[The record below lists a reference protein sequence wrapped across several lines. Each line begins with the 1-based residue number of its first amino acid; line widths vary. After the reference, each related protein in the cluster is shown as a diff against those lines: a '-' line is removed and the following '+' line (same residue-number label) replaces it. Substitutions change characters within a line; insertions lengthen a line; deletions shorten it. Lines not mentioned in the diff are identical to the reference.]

1 MLRKLVLLFLLALLA
16 VPTLVGFAQEPDG
29 LPVDVPREDLWVFDQ
44 IFRWGTVG
52 NYNVWRIGGSTPFH
66 HALML
71 ETFWNRD
78 QETGEFIHALA
89 DGDPVYNDDFSEM
102 SVNLRQGVMWSDGE
116 EFDADDVVYTIE
128 TIKAVP
134 ELGQGG
140 WHPQLVDFD
149 VQVEKTGDFSVHF
162 TLNRSNPRFHTLFE
176 SRWNGVYMMPSHVV
190 SAAAEAV
197 GGTENLGSWEWAA
210 EDVVVLGNYLPVE
223 ADPNGYWELFRRR
236 DDPENSLAGIITG
249 GSGPPYALSIFYGNE
264 NIRKAIAMSR
274 NELDVYFDV
283 DIESFEFTLDNASKA
298 RSWYTDFPWAY
309 PNEVS
314 SRQLA
319 MNMEGDPMLANKD
332 VRWALALAIDI
343 VELQTEYIGGVAK
356 VTPFPV
362 PPTAKLYNLYHGPM
376 TEWLTNLQIDLG
388 DGEMYNPYDPTVPD
402 QIAAW
407 AEEQGFAVP
416 GEPHEVFGSGWWKYD
431 TDAAEKLLIKAG
443 LSRGGDGQWLTPDG
457 EPWVLDLQSDPSE
470 NDAYRMGQAAFDMW
484 TDFGVEVNFST
495 LDRNTWDQNHFVGSY
510 EVSTP
515 WTSFALASGDMWPQI
530 RGRHS
535 RYYAPVGED
544 YRPLGGDGVR
554 RLRDDRLDELIDAME
569 SVNPVSQEAE
579 NIEINTQLLQH
590 WVENMFDI
598 TCIAFK
604 KFVTWDETY
613 WTGFPT
619 AENPNYQPLYW
630 FQGGKY
636 AIQNLHPTS

>member
-1 MLRKLVLLFLLALLA
+1 MFRKFVFLLLLALL
-16 VPTLVGFAQEPDG
+16 VLPTLIGVAQEPDG
-29 LPVDVPREDLWVFDQ
+29 LPVDLPREDLWVFDQ

-89 DGDPVYNDDFSEM
+89 NGDPVYNDDFTQM
-102 SVNLRQGVMWSDGE
+102 SVNLREGVMWSDGE
-116 EFDADDVVYTIE
+116 EFNADDVVFTIE

-140 WHPQLVDFD
+140 WHAQLADFD
-149 VQVEKTGDFSVHF
+149 VAVEKTGDFSVSF
-162 TLNRSNPRFHTLFE
+162 SLNRSNPRFHTLFE
-176 SRWNGVYMMPSHVV
+176 SRWNGIYMMPSHVV
-190 SAAAEAV
+190 SAVADEM
-197 GGTENLGSWEWAA
+197 GTENMGAWEWAA

-223 ADPNGYWELFRRR
+223 ADPNGYWELFKRR

-283 DIESFEFTLDNASKA
+283 DIESFEFTLDNAPNA
-298 RSWYTDFPWAY
+298 RSWYTAFPWAY

-319 MNMEGDPMLANKD
+319 MNMEGDPLLAHKE

-343 VELQTEYIGGVAK
+343 VELQTEYVGGVAK

-388 DGEMYNPYDPTVPD
+388 DGEMYNPYDPTIPD

-407 AEEQGFAVP
+407 AEEQGFTVP

-431 TDAAEKLLIKAG
+431 TEAAEKLLTNAG
-443 LSRGGDGQWLTPDG
+443 LSRGGDGMWLTPDG

-484 TDFGVEVNFST
+484 TDFGIEVDFST
-495 LDRNTWDQNHFVGSY
+495 LDRNTWNQNHWVGSY

-515 WTSFALASGDMWPQI
+515 WTSFALASGDMWPNL

-535 RYYAPVGED
+535 RYYAPAGED
-544 YRPLGGDGVR
+544 YRPLGGDSVR
-554 RLRDDRLDELIDAME
+554 RLRDDRMDELIDAME

-579 NIEINTQLLQH
+579 NVELGIQFLQN

-598 TCIAFK
+598 TAIAFK

-636 AIQNLHPTS
+636 AIQNLHPTG

>member
-1 MLRKLVLLFLLALLA
+1 MFRKFVFLLLVALLVL
-16 VPTLVGFAQEPDG
+16 PTLVGIAQEPDG
-29 LPVDVPREDLWVFDQ
+29 LPVDIPREDLWVFDQ

-89 DGDPVYNDDFSEM
+89 DGDPVYNDDFTEM
-102 SVNLRQGVMWSDGE
+102 SVNLREGVMWSDGE
-116 EFDADDVVYTIE
+116 EFNADDVVYTIE

-140 WHPQLVDFD
+140 WHAQLVDFD
-149 VQVEKTGDFSVHF
+149 AGVEKTGDFSVSF
-162 TLNRSNPRFHTLFE
+162 SLNRSNPRFHTLFE
-176 SRWNGVYMMPSHVV
+176 SRWNGIYMMPSHVV
-190 SAAAEAV
+190 MAAAEEM
-197 GGTENLGSWEWAA
+197 GMENLGAWEWAA

-283 DIESFEFTLDNASKA
+283 DIESFEFTLDNAPAA

-319 MNMEGDPMLANKD
+319 MNMEGDPLLAHKE

-343 VELQTEYIGGVAK
+343 VELQTEYVGGVAK

-362 PPTAKLYNLYHGPM
+362 PPTAKLYELYHGPM
-376 TEWLTNLQIDLG
+376 TEWLSNLQIDIG
-388 DGEMYNPYDPTVPD
+388 DGEMYSPYDPTIPD

-407 AEEQGFAVP
+407 AEEQGYTVP

-431 TDAAEKLLIKAG
+431 TETAEKLLMNAG
-443 LSRGGDGQWLTPDG
+443 LSRGGDGMWMTPDG

-470 NDAYRMGQAAFDMW
+470 NDAYRMGQA
-484 TDFGVEVNFST
+484 
-495 LDRNTWDQNHFVGSY
+495 
-510 EVSTP
+510 
-515 WTSFALASGDMWPQI
+515 
-530 RGRHS
+530 
-535 RYYAPVGED
+535 
-544 YRPLGGDGVR
+544 
-554 RLRDDRLDELIDAME
+554 
-569 SVNPVSQEAE
+569 
-579 NIEINTQLLQH
+579 
-590 WVENMFDI
+590 
-598 TCIAFK
+598 
-604 KFVTWDETY
+604 
-613 WTGFPT
+613 
-619 AENPNYQPLYW
+619 
-630 FQGGKY
+630 
-636 AIQNLHPTS
+636 